1 MENKVQVKQGNLDMV
16 QKVIDHV
23 YDQDVVTVSLPKKL
37 RRKIKKE
44 EKKNEQ
50 RRKKGKKG
58 LGREQ

>member
-1 MENKVQVKQGNLDMV
+1 MENKVQAKQKNLDMV
-16 QKVIDHV
+16 QKVIDYV

-44 EKKNEQ
+44 EKKNER

>member
-1 MENKVQVKQGNLDMV
+1 MV

-44 EKKNEQ
+44 EKKNER